1 MAIPSSLRQG
11 FVKPT
16 YYTVI
21 ASQVYIEA
29 AINQSAEKMM
39 LASGTLLLT
48 RKDVAELMPLKD
60 CVQAVVQA
68 FRLHGEGRAPAPA
81 CWACMLKAAAL
92 HIKTDPAA
100 EPELFCRQDQC
111 EFPVIRRAGCLPS
124 RGVILLFDADNGQVL
139 AAMDSMEITTLRT
152 GAATAVAAKYLAR
165 KDSRTATICGCGNQ
179 GRVQLRAIRHACP
192 LEKAFAWD
200 IQKDAAERLAV
211 AMASELGISVTP
223 VDDLPA
229 ALRQSDLCVTCTSA
243 KKFFIHERDVPP
255 GMFIAAVGA
264 DNEDKQELDPA
275 LLGPKNKV
283 VADVVGQCAAMG
295 DLHHALAAGMATV
308 DGVYAELGE
317 IVCGKKP
324 GRTSAKEITI
334 FDSTGMALQDVAS
347 AALVYERAI
356 EMGKGSM
363 VCFAG

>member
-1 MAIPSSLRQG
+1 
-11 FVKPT
+11 
-16 YYTVI
+16 
-21 ASQVYIEA
+21 
-29 AINQSAEKMM
+29 
-39 LASGTLLLT
+39 
-48 RKDVAELMPLKD
+48 MPLND
-60 CVQAVVQA
+60 CVQVVDQA
-68 FRLHGEGRAPAPA
+68 FRLHGEGRAPAPGVLGVHA
-81 CWACMLKAAAL
+81 QGGGF
-92 HIKTDPAA
+92 HIKTGTLPLSRNYFAAKTNANFPGNPA
-100 EPELFCRQDQC
+100 R
-111 EFPVIRRAGCLPS
+111 GLPTIQ
-124 RGVILLFDADNGQVL
+124 GVILLFDADNGQVL

-165 KDSRTATICGCGNQ
+165 SDSRVATICGCGNQ

-200 IQKDAAERLAV
+200 ITKDAAERLAL

-223 VDDLPA
+223 VDDLPE

-243 KKFFIHERDVPP
+243 KTFFIHERDVPP

-283 VADVVGQCAAMG
+283 VADVAAQCAAIG

-324 GRTSAKEITI
+324 GRTSAEEVTI

-347 AALVYERAI
+347 AALVYEKAVTA
-356 EMGKGSM
+356 GKGIGLDFGS
-363 VCFAG
+363 